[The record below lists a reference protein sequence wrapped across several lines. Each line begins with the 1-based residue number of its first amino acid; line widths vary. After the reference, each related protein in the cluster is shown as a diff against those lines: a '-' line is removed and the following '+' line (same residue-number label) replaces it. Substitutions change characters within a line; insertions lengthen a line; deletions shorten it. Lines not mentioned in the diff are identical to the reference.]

1 MLSNVI
7 KCLELIT
14 YVESIMLTDVC
25 MYRNLE
31 GTKSQLQNKLPMHTD
46 RNIILCMSE

>member
-7 KCLELIT
+7 KCLELIS

-25 MYRNLE
+25 MYDNPKHPTGGL
-31 GTKSQLQNKLPMHTD
+31 TAPL
-46 RNIILCMSE
+46 